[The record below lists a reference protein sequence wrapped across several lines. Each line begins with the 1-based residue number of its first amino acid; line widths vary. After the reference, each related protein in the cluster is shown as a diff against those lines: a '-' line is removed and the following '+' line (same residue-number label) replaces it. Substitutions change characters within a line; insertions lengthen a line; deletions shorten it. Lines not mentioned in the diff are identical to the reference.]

1 MAIKTFQTANGI
13 GRIPGG
19 LARRLNPDNIP
30 GLVVTNNRL
39 LLGNLALLLALL
51 AALCY
56 GVIVTDRLVNHEKL
70 IYVKL
75 APDGSWFI
83 DERFT
88 HKDEIDFFPATIDH
102 LLSGYVT
109 RRFREDP
116 ATVRNDYGYA
126 LVLMDARLGQT
137 FTDRNGFD
145 AAGKAAR
152 LRACAGCAVKEVEVR
167 NIYHFDMDRLTDGH
181 PDDTSYRTNVYVHE
195 ITRAAGDNGVISSR
209 KAIVTLRW
217 RLTPKSSLPTDKK
230 TLMANPIGLKIIEEQ
245 VLDDPA

>member
-1 MAIKTFQTANGI
+1 MENSARSID
-13 GRIPGG
+13 RIPKG
-19 LARRLNPDNIP
+19 LARHVNPDNIP
-30 GLVVTNNRL
+30 GLIVTNNRL
-39 LLGNLALLLALL
+39 LLGNLALAAVLC

-56 GVIVTDRLVNHEKL
+56 AAVVTHQLLNNEKL

-83 DERFT
+83 DERFA
-88 HKDEIDFFPATIDH
+88 HKDETDFFPATIDH
-102 LLSGYVT
+102 LLSSYVT

-126 LVLMDARLGQT
+126 LVLMDQRLGQA

-145 AAGKAAR
+145 AAGKAAQIR
-152 LRACAGCAVKEVEVR
+152 DCIGCAIKEVEVR

-195 ITRAAGDNGVISSR
+195 VTRAAGDNSVLNSR
-209 KAIVTLRW
+209 KAIITLRW
-217 RLTPKSSLPTDKK
+217 RLTPKSALPTEKK
-230 TLMANPIGLKIIEEQ
+230 TLMANPIGLKIIEEKT
-245 VLDDPA
+245 LDDPA